1 MSAEVPAENPNSRR
15 KQDDQP
21 LTVTMIMVVV
31 EPPRTQWRRM
41 SIATRRFT
49 TMIISL
55 LANVSM
61 LLLIS
66 SSSAIAAVSDAV
78 QVVVYSGP
86 NECSNND
93 GGKLNKIIPDSIVGL
108 HFTVT
113 IDPTSIGSKSLLGK
127 VIESSKSSSGMG
139 GIAPSFPVGQGKVI
153 SGLDVGLLG
162 LCRGSSAYIIVP
174 PHLGYGKLGKPN
186 VGVEPDTT
194 LRYDVE
200 ILDIQ
205 PPILNDFRKIDTNH
219 DWLISVEEARM
230 YFDALGQAINLDGLW
245 KEEDIDHDGYISW
258 MEFTGPKG
266 TEGPPPPRDSSTT
279 QQEDR
284 RRRRRQEEK
293 QEEER
298 HVNQHTTQTT
308 TTVASGKGDG
318 DIATLLQSIDTDDD
332 GKISKIELAT
342 IFRSLGQEMTEEFWR
357 ESDPDGDGYVSY
369 EEFVGS
375 GGSNSGAT
383 TPTTSDTM
391 AQRGG
396 EMEL

>member
-1 MSAEVPAENPNSRR
+1 M
-15 KQDDQP
+15 
-21 LTVTMIMVVV
+21 TMIMV
-31 EPPRTQWRRM
+31 EPPITPWRRM

-49 TMIISL
+49 TIFSL
-55 LANVSM
+55 LANVSII
-61 LLLIS
+61 LLFIS
-66 SSSAIAAVSDAV
+66 SSTALAAVSDV

-86 NECSNND
+86 NECSNDD

-279 QQEDR
+279 QKEDR
-284 RRRRRQEEK
+284 RWRRRQEEK
-293 QEEER
+293 QEER

-308 TTVASGKGDG
+308 TIASEKGNG
-318 DIATLLQSIDTDDD
+318 DNNIATLLQSIDTDND
-332 GKISKIELAT
+332 GKISKIELAA
-342 IFRSLGQEMTEEFWR
+342 IFRSLGQEMMEEFWR

-383 TPTTSDTM
+383 PTTTSDTM
-391 AQRGG
+391 AERGG

>member
-1 MSAEVPAENPNSRR
+1 
-15 KQDDQP
+15 
-21 LTVTMIMVVV
+21 VTMIMV
-31 EPPRTQWRRM
+31 EPPITPWRRM

-49 TMIISL
+49 TIFSL
-55 LANVSM
+55 LANVSII
-61 LLLIS
+61 LLFIS
-66 SSSAIAAVSDAV
+66 SSTALAAVSDV

-86 NECSNND
+86 NECSNDD

-279 QQEDR
+279 QKEDR
-284 RRRRRQEEK
+284 RWRRRQEEK
-293 QEEER
+293 QEER

-308 TTVASGKGDG
+308 TIASEKGNG
-318 DIATLLQSIDTDDD
+318 DNNIATLLQSIDTDND
-332 GKISKIELAT
+332 GKISKIELAA
-342 IFRSLGQEMTEEFWR
+342 IFRSLGQEMMEEFWR

-383 TPTTSDTM
+383 PTTTSDTM
-391 AQRGG
+391 AERGG

>member
-1 MSAEVPAENPNSRR
+1 
-15 KQDDQP
+15 
-21 LTVTMIMVVV
+21 
-31 EPPRTQWRRM
+31 M

-49 TMIISL
+49 TIFSL
-55 LANVSM
+55 LANVSII
-61 LLLIS
+61 LLFIS
-66 SSSAIAAVSDAV
+66 SSTALAAVSDV

-86 NECSNND
+86 NECSNDD

-205 PPILNDFRKIDTNH
+205 PPIPNDFRKIDTNH

-279 QQEDR
+279 QKEDR
-284 RRRRRQEEK
+284 RWRRRQEEK
-293 QEEER
+293 QEER

-308 TTVASGKGDG
+308 TIASEKGNG
-318 DIATLLQSIDTDDD
+318 DNNIATLLQSIDTDND
-332 GKISKIELAT
+332 GKISKIELAA
-342 IFRSLGQEMTEEFWR
+342 IFRSLGQEMMEEFWR

-383 TPTTSDTM
+383 PTTTSDTM
-391 AQRGG
+391 AERGG